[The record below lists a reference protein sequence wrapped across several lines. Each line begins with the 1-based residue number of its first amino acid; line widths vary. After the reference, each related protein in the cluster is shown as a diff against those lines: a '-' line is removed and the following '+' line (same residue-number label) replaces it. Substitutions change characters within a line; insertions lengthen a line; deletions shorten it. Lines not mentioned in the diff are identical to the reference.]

1 MFKFYIFYK
10 IPPHGGG
17 EEVEMNEEKK
27 RAFQALKTSKG
38 QIEGIMKMIEDGR
51 YCIDIS
57 NQIVAAQALLK
68 KANLLI
74 LKQHLNHC
82 VKDAFL
88 HNSGEEKVDE
98 IMNLLGK
105 LLDKN
110 G

>member
-1 MFKFYIFYK
+1 
-10 IPPHGGG
+10 
-17 EEVEMNEEKK
+17 MNEEKK
-27 RAFQALKTSKG
+27 KAFQALKTSKG

-57 NQIVAAQALLK
+57 NQIIAAQALLK

-98 IMNLLGK
+98 IMTLLGK
-105 LLDKN
+105 LLNKN